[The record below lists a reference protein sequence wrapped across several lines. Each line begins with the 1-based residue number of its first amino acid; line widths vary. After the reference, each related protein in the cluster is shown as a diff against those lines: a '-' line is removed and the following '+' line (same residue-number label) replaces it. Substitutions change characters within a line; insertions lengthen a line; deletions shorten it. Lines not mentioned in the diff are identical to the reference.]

1 MSDIVQGS
9 DEWKA
14 ARLGK
19 VTASRVADVIAKTK
33 TGYSASRANYMSDLI
48 IERLTGSQADGY
60 TSPAMQWGIDTEP
73 QARAAYELMT
83 NNTVTEVGFIDHP
96 EIKMTGASPDGL
108 IGESVLIE
116 IKCPNSATHI
126 DTLLGASVPQ
136 KYFAQI
142 QWQLECTNRTW
153 CDFVSFDPRMP
164 VNLQMFVK
172 RIGRDDEY
180 IAMLRAEISKFLA
193 ELASKLNELAN
204 LTVRK
209 DAA

>member
-19 VTASRVADVIAKTK
+19 VTASRVSDVIAKTK

-48 IERLTGSQADGY
+48 IERLTGSPAEGY

-83 NNTVTEVGFIDHP
+83 DNAVTEVGFIDHP

-108 IGESVLIE
+108 IGKSGLIE

-126 DTLLGASVPQ
+126 DTLLGSSVPQ

-142 QWQLECTNRTW
+142 QWQLECTNRAW

-172 RIGRDDEY
+172 RIERDDDY
-180 IAMLRAEISKFLA
+180 IAMLRAEISKFLD
-193 ELASKLNELAN
+193 ELASKLNELVKM
-204 LTVRK
+204 TVRK

>member
-1 MSDIVQGS
+1 MSDIVQGT

-19 VTASRVADVIAKTK
+19 VTASRVSDVIAKTK
-33 TGYSASRANYMSDLI
+33 AGYSASRANYMSDLI
-48 IERLTGSQADGY
+48 IERLTRSQAESY
-60 TSPAMQWGIDTEP
+60 TSPAMQWGTDTEP

-108 IGESVLIE
+108 IGNSGLIE

-126 DTLLGASVPQ
+126 DTLLGSSVPQ
-136 KYFAQI
+136 RYFAQI
-142 QWQLECTNRTW
+142 QLQLDCTNRTW

-164 VNLQMFVK
+164 INLQMFVK
-172 RIGRDDEY
+172 RIERDEEY
-180 IAMLRAEISKFLA
+180 ISMLRSEISKFLN
-193 ELASKLNELAN
+193 ELAAKLDDLAN
-204 LTVRK
+204 LTFRK